1 MTLAGRVRA
10 VAAPSKSDAASIQW
24 FHEWVETGD
33 ASLRGRILE
42 YNEDDCRA
50 TRVLVDVLK
59 DLART

>member
-1 MTLAGRVRA
+1 